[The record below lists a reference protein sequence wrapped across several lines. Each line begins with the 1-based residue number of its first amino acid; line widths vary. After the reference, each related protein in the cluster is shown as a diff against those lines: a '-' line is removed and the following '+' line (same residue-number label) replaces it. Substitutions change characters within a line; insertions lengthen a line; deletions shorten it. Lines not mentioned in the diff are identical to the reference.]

1 METYIAMLRGINV
14 SGQKKI
20 LMADLRGYM
29 EELGLQKVET
39 YIQSGNIIFS
49 SSVESLDELAS
60 QIKTKISE
68 QYGFEVPT
76 LVKRVGDLEFVL
88 ANCPFAKDPGKDI
101 SRWYVTFLGG
111 EPDEDRIV
119 KLKEYNYS
127 PEEYVLEGVNIYFY
141 SPDNVFCFGNFNVI
155 HGFGLRLG
163 LTGEI
168 EFQVCNT
175 QLFGHLFFQC

>member
-39 YIQSGNIIFS
+39 YIQSGNIIFCS
-49 SSVESLDELAS
+49 SIESRDELAS
-60 QIKTKISE
+60 QIKTKILE

-88 ANCPFAKDPGKDI
+88 ANCPFAKDPGKDV

-141 SPDNVFCFGNFNVI
+141 SPNGYGDAKMNNNFFEAKLKVSATTRNWRTVNKLVEMAK
-155 HGFGLRLG
+155 G
-163 LTGEI
+163 
-168 EFQVCNT
+168 
-175 QLFGHLFFQC
+175 